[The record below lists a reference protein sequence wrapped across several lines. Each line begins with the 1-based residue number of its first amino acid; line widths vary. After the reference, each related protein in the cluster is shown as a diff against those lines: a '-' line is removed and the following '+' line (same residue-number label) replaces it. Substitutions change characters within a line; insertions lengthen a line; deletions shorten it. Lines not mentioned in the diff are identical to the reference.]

1 MEKVLEIKE
10 KYQNELLKIPGVVG
24 VGVGKHND
32 NFVIRILVSKE
43 DEKLLEKLPESLE
56 GIEVNVKFVGE
67 ITEH

>member
-1 MEKVLEIKE
+1 MEKALEIKE

-32 NFVIRILVSKE
+32 NFVIRILVSHE

>member
-24 VGVGKHND
+24 VGIGKRND
-32 NFVIRILVSKE
+32 DLVIRILVSKN
-43 DEKLLEKLPESLE
+43 DEELLEKLPVSLE
-56 GIEVNVKFVGE
+56 GVDVIVKFVGE